1 MLSPQTQIVTKR
13 ELSMHF
19 KEVDNT
25 KTTRTLSIQFGNDAK
40 VIDIIIGSKSMV
52 Q

>member
-25 KTTRTLSIQFGNDAK
+25 KTTTLSIQFGNDAK